1 MNVVFAVTE
10 VGAEA
15 AAGDYFSALEL
26 AEALRGRFGCEVS
39 LRAEGEGWY
48 RLAGV
53 DVVVA
58 MVDHYDP
65 RAIREAEPGLVRVAW
80 ARNWFERWAQQPG
93 RQAFDVVLASSVPA
107 ARFLSERM
115 GRRAK
120 VLRLATNPQR
130 FSPQG
135 RAEVPRWEFVF
146 TGSHWFAERDVVS
159 ALVAL
164 QGRYRGAV
172 FGKNWDQVP
181 SMVGWY
187 QGFVPY
193 AQLPEVYR
201 QAAIVIDDANHVTK
215 TWGAANSRVFDAL
228 AAGCL
233 VITNSRSVSDEV
245 FGGELP
251 VYGAPQELVAL
262 VRQYVEDEPARGA
275 LVERLREQVLQ
286 RHQYRHRA
294 FEFGLHLGWVGRQ
307 AGEGE
312 RRWPSVSFVVPLFNH
327 LAQTQEMLSSL
338 LASLPQGL
346 DYEVI
351 LADDGSSDGTRAWLA
366 QLREPRVRMLLNER
380 NLGYACTNN
389 VAVAS
394 ARGEVLALVNND
406 LVFAPGWLE
415 PMLEGLQDP
424 RLRAAVV
431 GNVQYR
437 VADGA
442 LDHAG
447 VELNASGQLVHVQTL
462 PTAGERFVPV
472 LAVTGACMV
481 LRRATFVAV
490 GGFDEAYCNGGED
503 VDLCL
508 RLRERG
514 GRIYVAT
521 QSRIGHHVSLSR
533 GKVTARDEANSRRLF
548 RRWRSVLRQELAA
561 RWAER
566 LQADPLSWR
575 ELGDEEGMMPSLLRL
590 PPPAAAQEIAE
601 RLLRRQEA
609 RWEAMGVMGAD

>member
-1 MNVVFAVTE
+1 MRIVFAVTE
-10 VGAEA
+10 SSAEVL
-15 AAGDYFSALEL
+15 ALV
-26 AEALRGRFGCEVS
+26 EALRGRFGCEVS
-39 LRAEGEGWY
+39 LRLQGEGWY
-48 RLAGV
+48 ALAGV

-80 ARNWFERWAQQPG
+80 ARDCFEHWVQQPG
-93 RQAFDVVLASSVPA
+93 RQAFDLVLAPSVSA

-115 GRRAK
+115 GK
-120 VLRLATNPQR
+120 LA
-130 FSPQG
+130 
-135 RAEVPRWEFVF
+135 
-146 TGSHWFAERDVVS
+146 
-159 ALVAL
+159 
-164 QGRYRGAV
+164 
-172 FGKNWDQVP
+172 
-181 SMVGWY
+181 
-187 QGFVPY
+187 
-193 AQLPEVYR
+193 
-201 QAAIVIDDANHVTK
+201 
-215 TWGAANSRVFDAL
+215 RVF
-228 AAGCL
+228 
-233 VITNSRSVSDEV
+233 R
-245 FGGELP
+245 GG
-251 VYGAPQELVAL
+251 
-262 VRQYVEDEPARGA
+262 
-275 LVERLREQVLQ
+275 
-286 RHQYRHRA
+286 A

-307 AGEGE
+307 AGDGE
-312 RRWPSVSFVVPLFNH
+312 QRWPLVSFVVPLFNH

-366 QLREPRVRMLLNER
+366 QLREPRVRVLLNER
-380 NLGYACTNN
+380 NLGYARTNN

-442 LDHAG
+442 LDHTG
-447 VELNASGQLVHVQTL
+447 VELNASGQLMHVQTL
-462 PTAGERFVPV
+462 PTADERFVPV

-548 RRWRSVLRQELAA
+548 RRWRSVLRQELSA

-575 ELGDEEGMMPSLLRL
+575 ELGDEEGMTPSLLRL

-609 RWEAMGVMGAD
+609 RWEAMGIMEVGSTG